1 MDYFNPKKTLG
12 QHFLKD
18 LKIAEKIVNSL
29 NRDKK
34 DLIIE
39 IGPGKGILTQNLVKK
54 YSNLY
59 LIEIDKDLLPLLK
72 LNFPKLKKKIL
83 NIDFLKFSFDDFF
96 KKKNIS
102 IIGNFPYNVS
112 SQIIF
117 KIIDNIDYIDCL
129 VGMFQKEVAKRI
141 CEKPGSKTY
150 GIISVLTQLYFDA
163 KYLFTVSPEV
173 FTPKPKVFSGVIYLK
188 KKKKILINC
197 NKKLLHKVI
206 KTSFQQRRKTLR
218 NSLKSLKIPKSI
230 TEDSIFD
237 LRPEKISGEDFI
249 ALTELIE
256 NGKATC
262 E

>member
-1 MDYFNPKKTLG
+1 MDYFNPKKNLG

-18 LKIAEKIVNSL
+18 LKIADKIVNSL

-39 IGPGKGILTQNLVKK
+39 IGPGKGIITQNLVKK

-188 KKKKILINC
+188 KKKKISINC
-197 NKKLLHKVI
+197 NKKLLHKII

-256 NGKATC
+256 NGKARC

>member
-1 MDYFNPKKTLG
+1 MDFFNPKKKLG

-18 LKIAEKIVNSL
+18 LKIADKIVNSL
-29 NRDKK
+29 KRDKK

-39 IGPGKGILTQNLVKK
+39 IGPGKGILTEKLIKI

-59 LIEIDKDLLPLLK
+59 LIEIDKDLLPHLK
-72 LNFPKLKKKIL
+72 LKFPKLEKKIL
-83 NIDFLKFSFDDFF
+83 NMDFLKFTFDDFF
-96 KKKNIS
+96 FKKNNIS
-102 IIGNFPYNVS
+102 IIGNFPYNIS

-117 KIIDNIDYIDCL
+117 KIIDNKDHIDCL

-150 GIISVLTQLYFDA
+150 GIISVLTQLYFDV

-188 KKKKILINC
+188 KKEKILINC
-197 NKKLLHKVI
+197 NKKLLHKIV

-218 NSLKSLKIPKSI
+218 NSLKSFKIPESI
-230 TEDSIFD
+230 AEDSIFD
-237 LRPEKISGEDFI
+237 LRPEKISSEGFI

-256 NGKATC
+256 NGKAT
-262 E
+262 

>member
-1 MDYFNPKKTLG
+1 MDYFNPKKNLG

-18 LKIAEKIVNSL
+18 LKIADKIVNSL

-188 KKKKILINC
+188 KKKKISINC
-197 NKKLLHKVI
+197 NKKLLHKII

>member
-1 MDYFNPKKTLG
+1 MDFFCPKKTLG

-18 LKIAEKIVNSL
+18 LKIAEKIVSSL
-29 NRDKK
+29 NRNKK

-39 IGPGKGILTQNLVKK
+39 IGPGRGILTQKLIQK

-59 LIEIDKDLLPLLK
+59 LIEIDKDLLPFLK
-72 LNFPKLKKKIL
+72 LKFPKLERKIL
-83 NIDFLKFSFDDFF
+83 NVDFLKFTFDDFF

-102 IIGNFPYNVS
+102 IIGNFPYNIS

-117 KIIDNIDYIDCL
+117 KIIENKDRIDCV

-141 CEKPGSKTY
+141 CEKPGSKAY
-150 GIISVLTQLYFDA
+150 GITSVLTQFYFDV
-163 KYLFTVSPEV
+163 KYLFTVSPKV
-173 FTPKPKVFSGVIYLK
+173 FLPKPKVYSGVICLK
-188 KKKKILINC
+188 KKNQIMINC
-197 NKKLLHKVI
+197 NEKLLHSIV

-218 NSLKSLKIPKSI
+218 NSLKSFKIPKSI

-237 LRPEKISGEDFI
+237 LRPEKISGEGFI

-262 E
+262 K